1 MQWTDII
8 MMKIKMCCSCNKS
21 NIVCHMVQDD
31 LLIIKHCVLA
41 HNYSQ
46 QMLLAVA
53 SKSLLTS

>member
-1 MQWTDII
+1 
-8 MMKIKMCCSCNKS
+8 MCCSCNKS